1 MHCLKCGREMEEGQ
15 VFCQDCLLDMGRH
28 PVDPN
33 AVVFVPKAGTS
44 ANQKK
49 SPRKRQRSP
58 EEQVLK
64 LKRKVRLLTVL
75 TVLLF
80 VPVAAMIF
88 TVALVYQRYQFPRGQ
103 NYRSMVMTTTVETTE
118 VETQ

>member
-33 AVVFVPKAGTS
+33 AVVFVPKSGAS
-44 ANQKK
+44 VNQKK
-49 SPRKRQRSP
+49 TPRKRQRSP

-80 VPVAAMIF
+80 VLVAAMIF

>member
-33 AVVFVPKAGTS
+33 AVVFVPKSGTS
-44 ANQKK
+44 ANQRKT
-49 SPRKRQRSP
+49 SRKRQRSP
-58 EEQVLK
+58 EEQVQK

-80 VPVAAMIF
+80 ALVTAMIF
-88 TVALVYQRYQFPRGQ
+88 TVVLVYQRYQLPRGQ
-103 NYRSMVMTTTVETTE
+103 NYRSVAMTTAVETTE